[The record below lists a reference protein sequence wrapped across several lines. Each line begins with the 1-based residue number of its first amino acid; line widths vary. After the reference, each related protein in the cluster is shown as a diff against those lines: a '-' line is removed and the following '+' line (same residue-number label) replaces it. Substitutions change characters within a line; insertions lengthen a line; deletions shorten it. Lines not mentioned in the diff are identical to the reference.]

1 MSFGSVQGAGWLRR
15 QSIARRLSLQSV
27 TAVVLA
33 LCLVAT
39 AAVGSFLSFRM
50 IGLQEQTSQQ
60 ALYAALLEKDFASL
74 ERDVF
79 RNAVYGTKASDED
92 WRSNAKDLETSISD
106 TRAHVDGQ
114 EIGQVDIVSG
124 KAQDY
129 VGVVQDAFAQGR
141 ANQAALDRV
150 SAAGNAVDDNIEK
163 IRDPVIARAKEIAEA
178 QSKLAT
184 WVMILTVGLALAA
197 GVVSYLLARAIR
209 NSIGDELD
217 SLRSAIG
224 AIEAGRFDEEIA
236 NTDRTD
242 EVGDLARAAA
252 RLRDVLSSKEKDDA
266 EARRMIELVGERLRA
281 MAAGDL
287 TVELPHLGA
296 AYRELEKDFNAT
308 AVRLREAMESVS
320 RSTHAIR
327 TGSMEI
333 SQASDDLAQRT
344 EHHASELGHTASSVS
359 TLSQALQDTA
369 NNASE
374 AHRSV
379 DAAVGEARRGG
390 EVVSQAVTAM
400 EQIEKSTGE
409 IGQIIAVI
417 DSIAFQ
423 TNLLALNAG
432 VEAARAGDAG
442 KGFAVVATEV
452 RGLAQRSAE
461 AAKDIRALI
470 ETSSGQVASG
480 VDMVRKTGEAL
491 KTIIERIDLATEV
504 VTRINTASSEQAR
517 NLRDTNDTISKM
529 DVVTQQNAAMVEEA
543 TAAARSLA
551 SEADNLAA
559 LVGGFNIGSDTV
571 VPFSPAQAAAPAP
584 RRTPAARPAPAPAA
598 AAASVATAQVID
610 EADWAEF

>member
-1 MSFGSVQGAGWLRR
+1 M
-15 QSIARRLSLQSV
+15 QSLA
-27 TAVVLA
+27 AVVLA

-39 AAVGSFLSFRM
+39 AAIGSMLSLRM
-50 IGLQEQTSQQ
+50 IGLKDQTSQQ

-79 RNAVYGTKASDED
+79 RNAVYGTKDTQEG
-92 WRSNAKDLETSISD
+92 WQGNAKDFGTSISE
-106 TRAHVDGQ
+106 TRARVDAH
-114 EIGQVDIVSG
+114 ELEQVGIVSD
-124 KAQDY
+124 KAKEY
-129 VGVVQDAFAQGR
+129 VSAVSDAFASGH
-141 ANQAALDRV
+141 ADTAELDHVAAI
-150 SAAGNAVDDNIEK
+150 GNEVDDNIEK
-163 IRDPVIARAKEIAEA
+163 IRDPVIARSDEIAA
-178 QSKLAT
+178 QQQQVAT
-184 WVMILTVGLALAA
+184 WVMILSVGFAVLA

-224 AIEAGRFDEEIA
+224 AIEAGRFDEPIE
-236 NTDRTD
+236 NMDRTD

-252 RLRDVLSSKEKDDA
+252 RLRDALRGKEQGDA
-266 EARRMIELVGERLRA
+266 EARQMIDLVGDRLRA

-287 TVELPHLGA
+287 TVELPRLGD
-296 AYRELEKDFNAT
+296 AYRQLEQDFNAT

-327 TGSMEI
+327 TGSLEI

-359 TLSQALQDTA
+359 TLSQALQETA
-369 NNASE
+369 QNALE

-390 EVVSQAVTAM
+390 EVVGQAVTAM

-461 AAKDIRALI
+461 AAKDIRGLI

-504 VTRINTASSEQAR
+504 VTRISSASSEQAG
-517 NLRDTNDTISKM
+517 NLRETNDTISKM
-529 DVVTQQNAAMVEEA
+529 DVVTQQNAAMVEES

-559 LVGGFNIGSDTV
+559 LVGGFRLGNDKV
-571 VPFSPAQAAAPAP
+571 VSFSPAKAPAAP
-584 RRTPAARPAPAPAA
+584 RRAPAARSASAPAA
-598 AAASVATAQVID
+598 AAAAVASAHVID
-610 EADWAEF
+610 EADWSEF